1 MIIKSFEINK
11 IKLKNNKLFLI
22 YGSNEGHK
30 KQVIKDIFEKSFTG
44 KILRY
49 EEDEVLINYEEF
61 ILDLTNESLFEDQKL
76 VIISRVTEKILDL
89 VDEVIER
96 KIEKLIIIFNSNIL
110 EKKSKL
116 RILFE
121 KENDLICIPFYE
133 DNDKN
138 LSFLAQNFCISKI

>member
-61 ILDLTNESLFEDQKL
+61 ILYLTNDSLFEDQKL

-89 VDEVIER
+89 VE
-96 KIEKLIIIFNSNIL
+96 
-110 EKKSKL
+110 
-116 RILFE
+116 
-121 KENDLICIPFYE
+121 
-133 DNDKN
+133 
-138 LSFLAQNFCISKI
+138 